1 MWLGCTTVSHDQH
14 GNHEP
19 EEPLPAFVRPFTL
32 TGGRTVPLTEMPIEA
47 TLQVSEDARQRMWP
61 AGPKGEVALV
71 AHGRSVAEVSAHL
84 DLPIGVVRVILA
96 DLVIDGDVKV
106 QRTLDQN
113 SSVGERRDL
122 LERTLR
128 GLRVS

>member
-1 MWLGCTTVSHDQH
+1 MSHEPR
-14 GNHEP
+14 GNHQADEP
-19 EEPLPAFVRPFTL
+19 RPAFVRPFTL
-32 TGGRTVPLTEMPIEA
+32 TGGRTVPLTDLPLEA
-47 TLQVSEDARQRMWP
+47 TLQVTEEAQRRMWP
-61 AGPKGEVALV
+61 AGPKGDVVGV

-96 DLVIDGDVKV
+96 DLVIDGDVRV
-106 QRTLDQN
+106 QRTLGQN
-113 SSVGERRDL
+113 SSVDERRDL

>member
-1 MWLGCTTVSHDQH
+1 MHYTGK
-14 GNHEP
+14 HESD
-19 EEPLPAFVRPFTL
+19 EPRPAFVRPFTL
-32 TGGRTVPLTEMPIEA
+32 TGGRTVPLTDLPLEA
-47 TLQVSEDARQRMWP
+47 TLQVTDEARRRMWTS
-61 AGPKGEVALV
+61 GPKGDVVHV

-96 DLVIDGDVKV
+96 DLVIDGDVRV
-106 QRTLDQN
+106 QRTLGQN
-113 SSVGERRDL
+113 SSVDERRDL